1 MSLNYK
7 CEQTHWGLD
16 VTLKGRVCIDDL
28 EYWFRKVFKNLDH
41 LKLNKHF
48 HLILRLENVEPLCSE
63 VCDLLAIGRV
73 YLIGKGLHRSIILS
87 DSSAKIVNLLRAFNI
102 LGIYHEQRILID
114 DPHADEKALKW
125 VIDGIEP

>member
-7 CEQTHWGLD
+7 CEQHHWGLD
-16 VTLKGRVCIDDL
+16 ITLKDHVCISDL
-28 EYWFRKVFKNLDH
+28 EYWLRKVFKDIDH
-41 LKLNKHF
+41 VRLHKHF
-48 HLILRLENVEPLCSE
+48 HLILRLNNVDPLCKE
-63 VCDLLAIGRV
+63 VCDLIAISRV
-73 YLIGKGLHRSIILS
+73 YLLGKGLQRSIILS